1 MIQETS
7 DSEENPRKRVFC
19 PLPSYTG
26 HTFLL
31 EMPSL
36 LPGGRACRVRGLS
49 SQGHINSAPRELVPG
64 QRPLRLPIFS
74 HLWKRSL
81 PASSK
86 LSSCQESEGNSHFL
100 RSSSTRESTLGRRT
114 RSREKGY
121 RRGQGVLA
129 LLSWW
134 HRLEPQRRPPPP
146 YVQHVCLVCLHVAR
160 SGALVPVT
168 VTPTLARRPWVDQPP
183 GSLPGL
189 VVVPWLVTSGSRAPA
204 V

>member
-146 YVQHVCLVCLHVAR
+146 IRAAR
-160 SGALVPVT
+160 VPGLPARGT
-168 VTPTLARRPWVDQPP
+168 QWRARACHSHTHTSTTPLGRSAPRQPP
-183 GSLPGL
+183 GACGGA
-189 VVVPWLVTSGSRAPA
+189 VVGD
-204 V
+204 